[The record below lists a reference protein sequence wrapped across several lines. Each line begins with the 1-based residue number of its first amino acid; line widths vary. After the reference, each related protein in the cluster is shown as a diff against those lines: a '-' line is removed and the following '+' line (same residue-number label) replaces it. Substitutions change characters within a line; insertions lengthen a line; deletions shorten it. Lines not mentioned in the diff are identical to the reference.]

1 MAITQ
6 NRRIGLAL
14 GAVAVALVSC
24 ELMARIV
31 FPAPPDPTRQPQIV
45 YQADPEIRYRL
56 MANQR
61 GWIDDGFVTTNS
73 LGIRGPEIAVP
84 KPSGRFRIVAIGDS
98 VTFGWGVNDADTFC
112 AQLEQRLR
120 ERSPARDLDVVNL
133 AVGGYNT
140 RQEVA
145 LLARHVARLQPD
157 LVLVGFYSND
167 VAEAFDDKDS
177 MTPPGPAPVATGGDG
192 ERVLHLNPAPSSW
205 ADAQMR
211 RSRAVYTIGRVVNRL
226 VHKGEWGR
234 SGFSMELDL
243 LAGRDSAQLAAAW
256 EGVARQFGALRS
268 IATARHFGVA
278 VVVLPPREQVL
289 GAYPQ
294 SHYQTTARALAEP
307 LGFLV
312 IDPLPALSRVAAT
325 AGTLFIPYDR
335 NHPSAAGH
343 RLLAQTIADALDES
357 HGLSKGPKQVA
368 GNGSGR

>member
-1 MAITQ
+1 MAIT
-6 NRRIGLAL
+6 RRSRIGLAL
-14 GAVAVALVSC
+14 GAIALALVVC
-24 ELMARIV
+24 ELSARIV

-56 MANQR
+56 AANQR

-73 LGIRGPEIAVP
+73 LGFRGPEIAVP

-112 AQLEQRLR
+112 AQLEHRLR
-120 ERSPARDLDVVNL
+120 ERAPAQDLDVVNL

-177 MTPPGPAPVATGGDG
+177 MASSGPAPVATGGDG

-205 ADAQMR
+205 VDAQMR

-226 VHKGEWGR
+226 AHKGEWGR

-243 LAGRDSAQLAAAW
+243 LAGRDSPELAAAW
-256 EGVARQFGALRS
+256 EGVGKQFGALRS

-294 SHYQTTARALAEP
+294 SRYQTTARSLAEP

-312 IDPLPALSRVAAT
+312 IDPLPALSHVAT
-325 AGTLFIPYDR
+325 NGGTLFIPYDR

-343 RLLAQTIADALDES
+343 RLLAQTIADALGRS
-357 HGLSKGPKQVA
+357 HELSKGQQQVA
-368 GNGSGR
+368 GNGSGQ